1 MSIWNFSITNFLS
14 KKIYYSI
21 RYKEYTIKY
30 TLKVTKKKLGKKSIF
45 SYFQWILQNQINS
58 TKHKSTPMDTTSEN
72 EEKRV
77 NDKTT
82 TTTN

>member
-1 MSIWNFSITNFLS
+1 
-14 KKIYYSI
+14 
-21 RYKEYTIKY
+21 
-30 TLKVTKKKLGKKSIF
+30 LGKKSIF